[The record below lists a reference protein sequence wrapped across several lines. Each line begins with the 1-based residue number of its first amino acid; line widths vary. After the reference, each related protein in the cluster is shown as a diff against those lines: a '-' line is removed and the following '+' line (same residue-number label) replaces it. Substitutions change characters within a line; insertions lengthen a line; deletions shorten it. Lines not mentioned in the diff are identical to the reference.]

1 MNNYLPEGMQ
11 IHTGRRP
18 RTLDDL
24 RHAMQDGEIITA
36 TALLCDEAHN
46 LHVSI
51 GGISG
56 LIPRSEAALGISDGT
71 VRDIA
76 VISRVGKPVC
86 CKVQEVGKDGDVRL
100 SRVAAQQEALDFF
113 LSSLEPGDILPA
125 VVTNLTTFG
134 AFCDIG
140 CGIIALLGIENISV
154 SRISHGKDRFRE
166 GQQIYV
172 IVQRIDLE
180 SRRISLTH
188 KELLGTWEE
197 NAAQFQP
204 GQTVTGI
211 VRSIKDYGVFVE
223 LTPNLSGL
231 AEPGPS
237 LQPGDAVSV
246 FLKSIL
252 PEKSKI
258 KLHILEKLDA
268 SLLPQPKLR
277 YTQTDGRVA
286 YWQYSPNA
294 PKLYTVF

>member
-11 IHTGRRP
+11 IHTGRRS

-56 LIPRSEAALGISDGT
+56 LIPRSEAALGISDGS

-86 CKVQEVGKDGDVRL
+86 CKVQEVGRDGNVRL

-113 LSSLEPGDILPA
+113 LSTLEPGDILPA
-125 VVTNLTTFG
+125 VVTNLTAFG

-140 CGIIALLGIENISV
+140 CGIVALLGIENISV

-172 IVQRIDLE
+172 IVQRIDPE

-231 AEPGPS
+231 AEPDPS

-268 SLLPQPKLR
+268 ALLPQPKLH
-277 YTQTDGRVA
+277 YTQTDGRIA